1 MTDIKHC
8 HGCHSCDEPCGREQ
22 EENPLK
28 KQIRLNKEKEERIK
42 KDRAKRNKGITRT
55 LRR

>member
-8 HGCHSCDEPCGREQ
+8 HGCYSCDEPCGREQ

-28 KQIRLNKEKEERIK
+28 KQIRLNKEKEERLK